1 MIIGGGGGQEGAVRE
16 GAASAGPSVVSNDG
30 IGFDCEFANFLKVR
44 FVRMKSFWVWR
55 CGIWDFL
62 RWLRFMTTLEVPK
75 AIVVM
80 IIILQ
85 LYY

>member
-44 FVRMKSFWVWR
+44 FVRMKSFWR

-62 RWLRFMTTLEVPK
+62 RWLRLMTTLEVPK

>member
-55 CGIWDFL
+55 CGIW
-62 RWLRFMTTLEVPK
+62 LRFMTTLEVPK